1 VYFPYFVAYMAVG
14 FTVSLALF
22 FWALNR
28 GQFRDQQR
36 ARFLPLEASRPA
48 APAKL
53 SRKGVIETW
62 TLFVLAC
69 CGLASSLA
77 VVIFTLTHAR

>member
-1 VYFPYFVAYMAVG
+1 MYFPYFVAYMAVG
-14 FTVSLALF
+14 FAVSLALF

-36 ARFLPLEASRPA
+36 ARFLPLEPGPAS

-53 SRKGVIETW
+53 SRKGILETW
-62 TLFVLAC
+62 ALFVLAC

-77 VVIFTLTHAR
+77 VVIFTLIHAR